1 MRIEV
6 DSESL
11 ASLASLLRTRS
22 NEVTEL
28 AAQLRH
34 ACGVASGGMPGTK
47 AAGAFHDLQAGWSG
61 QLSQLSTAMA
71 NVAAALD
78 TANQTYTETDADSM
92 PRGPR

>member
-6 DSESL
+6 DGESL

-22 NEVTEL
+22 NEATEL

-34 ACGVASGGMPGTK
+34 ACSTASGGIGGGK
-47 AAGAFHDLQAGWSG
+47 AVGAFHELEAGWSG

-78 TANQTYTETDADSM
+78 AANQTYQETDAGSM